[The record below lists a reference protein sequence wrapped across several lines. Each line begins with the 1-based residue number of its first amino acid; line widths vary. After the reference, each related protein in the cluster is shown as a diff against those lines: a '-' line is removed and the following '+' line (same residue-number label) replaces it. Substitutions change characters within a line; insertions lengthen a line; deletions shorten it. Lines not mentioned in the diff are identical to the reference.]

1 MRTPTTFLS
10 AICGTRTAK
19 SALLGLAALGVG
31 GAIVMSPT
39 AAHAADGTTPA
50 PAASKI
56 ASYDPALQPNGYYC
70 GPAATR
76 VALTGLGQ
84 APSFDEIAGKLG
96 TTPNGTNSINEV
108 TRVLNDYTGGGKY
121 QSVEIPGS
129 KATPEQ
135 TEKLRTDVVT
145 AINSGEPVV
154 ANIAGTVTDTAG
166 EAHSYKG
173 GHYLTITGYT
183 NDGHLVSITDSWDKK
198 GSNEYQLPVDTMANW
213 TATRGYTS

>member
-1 MRTPTTFLS
+1 VRTPKTFLS
-10 AICGTRTAK
+10 K

-31 GAIVMSPT
+31 GAIAMSPT
-39 AAHAADGTTPA
+39 AAHAADGTA
-50 PAASKI
+50 PAAASKV
-56 ASYDPALQPNGYYC
+56 ANYDPALQPNGYYC

-76 VALTGLGQ
+76 IALTGLGQ

-96 TTPNGTNSINEV
+96 TTPAGTNSINDI
-108 TRVLNDYTGGGKY
+108 TRVLNEYTGGGKY

-135 TEKLRTDVVT
+135 TEKLRTDVVA

-166 EAHSYKG
+166 ESHSYKG

-183 NDGHLVSITDSWDKK
+183 EDGRLVSIADSWDKK
-198 GSNEYQLPVDTMANW
+198 GSNEYQLPVETMANW
-213 TATRGYTS
+213 TASRGYAA

>member
-1 MRTPTTFLS
+1 VRTPKTFLS
-10 AICGTRTAK
+10 K

-31 GAIVMSPT
+31 GAIALSPT
-39 AAHAADGTTPA
+39 AAHAADGTAPA
-50 PAASKI
+50 PAASKV
-56 ASYDPALQPNGYYC
+56 ANYDPALQPNGYYC

-96 TTPNGTNSINEV
+96 TTPNGTNSINDV
-108 TRVLNDYTGGGKY
+108 TRVLNEYTGGGKY
-121 QSVEIPGS
+121 QSVAIPAG

-135 TEKLRTDVVT
+135 TEKLRTDVVA

-166 EAHSYKG
+166 ESHSYKG

-183 NDGHLVSITDSWDKK
+183 DDGRLVSIADSWDKK